1 MIITGISNRP
11 HLIHERSDLPSSELV
26 LLAHYGLKE
35 YQATHLVTTLSPGWE
50 QALAK
55 AARELDIPYTVA
67 IPYPG
72 RDQAWKGE
80 SRIRYYELMARA
92 SEVYQ
97 VSDVESETAS
107 LDCHIWMADRSD
119 HILALWNYEFFGDI
133 FQLIDYGIKKG
144 IKVTNLWQDW
154 ESLYTLKR
162 MSRVKSRPATRS
174 GAQVYETKISQ
185 RIRGRETL
193 SF

>member
-11 HLIHERSDLPSSELV
+11 TLIHERSELPSAELV

-35 YQATHLVTTLSPGWE
+35 YEATHLVTTLSPGWE

-72 RDQAWKGE
+72 RDQEWKGE
-80 SRIRYYELMARA
+80 SSIRYYELMARA

-97 VSDVESETAS
+97 VSDVESEAS
-107 LDCHIWMADRSD
+107 RLDCHIWMADRSD
-119 HILALWNYEFFGDI
+119 HILALWNYEFYGDI

-162 MSRVKSRPATRS
+162 IPRVKSRPATRR

-185 RIRGRETL
+185 RIKGRETL